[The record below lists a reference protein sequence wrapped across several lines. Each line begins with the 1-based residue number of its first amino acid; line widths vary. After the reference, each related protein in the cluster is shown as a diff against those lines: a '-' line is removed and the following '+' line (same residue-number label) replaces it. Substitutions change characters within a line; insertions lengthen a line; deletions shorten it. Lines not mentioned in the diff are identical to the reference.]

1 MIRLA
6 MIAVTCSLFT
16 ACMTAQD
23 QIVLQE
29 AKDIMALGPKKAI
42 ASEKAPEVVPSESEA
57 PKDSEKVETK
67 VENKS
72 VDR

>member
-6 MIAVTCSLFT
+6 MIAVTCSFFT

-42 ASEKAPEVVPSESEA
+42 AAEKAPELAPSET
-57 PKDSEKVETK
+57 PKTEKAENDL
-67 VENKS
+67 ENKS